1 MADFGLNYIQLKS
14 TEGTYQY
21 QLDPDIEQLGN
32 FPGVTGQNM
41 SYFGK
46 QLVARE
52 VELEQVRRAQ
62 PKAASKGP
70 SAKITEI
77 KEGSSRSSKSSK
89 KVEPRKQK
97 PTAELPNHLQT
108 LKPKQ
113 INEKVKQVVSTYLYY
128 MFGFLLVTVKSRLA
142 IWCTKVCL
150 SNGYMVATE
159 PGKTWEPGI
168 ANNKEKSGKNP

>member
-32 FPGVTGQNM
+32 FPGVTAQNL

-52 VELEQVRRAQ
+52 VELEQMRRAQ

-70 SAKITEI
+70 PAKITEI
-77 KEGSSRSSKSSK
+77 KEGPSGPSKSSK
-89 KVEPRKQK
+89 KIEPRKEK
-97 PTAELPNHLQT
+97 PTKELPNHLQT

-113 INEKVKQVVSTYLYY
+113 IIEKMKQVVSLYLYDY
-128 MFGFLLVTVKSRLA
+128 DWFLACYVENRLA
-142 IWCTKVCL
+142 I
-150 SNGYMVATE
+150 
-159 PGKTWEPGI
+159 
-168 ANNKEKSGKNP
+168 